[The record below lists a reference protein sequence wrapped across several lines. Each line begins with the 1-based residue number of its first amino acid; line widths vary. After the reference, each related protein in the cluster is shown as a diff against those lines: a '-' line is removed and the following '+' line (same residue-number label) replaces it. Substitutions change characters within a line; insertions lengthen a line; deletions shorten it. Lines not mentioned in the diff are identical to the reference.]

1 MTIAHN
7 TWFKPNHSESMDY
20 SNTPMQNTQ
29 VVDIDASEIAG
40 INGRPAKEGR
50 QCLLDATIDCDALLN
65 TISRLH
71 SIDPEAIGLIPRMP
85 GYKNNHHNDKD
96 YETTSSPSIGRTLSF
111 LKPDDEM
118 QSSEQAFSLSST
130 SVSANDE
137 EETNNSCKAGGNTCQ
152 NEDALVQNK
161 KLVSDCINE
170 AFRSLGRQMYAISS
184 FTNPS
189 SASHVL
195 SKVYKQIDDWKGM
208 SIGMNLDDMVEKE
221 MNTHIGGWHGHH
233 DLGDEVEEGAEVIE
247 RTIFN
252 RLIEEFILEL
262 M

>member
-1 MTIAHN
+1 MTVAQN
-7 TWFKPNHSESMDY
+7 TWFKPNHSDSMDY
-20 SNTPMQNTQ
+20 SNSTMPNTQ
-29 VVDIDASEIAG
+29 VVDMDASEIAG
-40 INGRPAKEGR
+40 INGRPAKEGE
-50 QCLLDATIDCDALLN
+50 CLLDTIIDCDALLN

-71 SIDPEAIGLIPRMP
+71 SIDPEAIGLTPRMP
-85 GYKNNHHNDKD
+85 GYKNNNHDDRD
-96 YETTSSPSIGRTLSF
+96 YKTISCSPLIGRTLSF
-111 LKPDDEM
+111 LKPDDDM

-137 EETNNSCKAGGNTCQ
+137 EETNNSCKVGGDTCQ
-152 NEDALVQNK
+152 NDDALVQNK
-161 KLVSDCINE
+161 KLISDCINE

-221 MNTHIGGWHGHH
+221 MNTHIGRWHGHH
-233 DLGDEVEEGAEVIE
+233 DLGDEAEEEAEVIE
-247 RTIFN
+247 STIFN
-252 RLIEEFILEL
+252 RLIEEFVLEL